1 MFYGSALR
9 YLFLGGYLLGT
20 AELCLMLE
28 ICMSDGGSGLMIC
41 HILGIK
47 IVFMCILNYLQGLIL

>member
-9 YLFLGGYLLGT
+9 YLILGGYLLGT
-20 AELCLMLE
+20 AELCLTLE
-28 ICMSDGGSGLMIC
+28 ICVSDGESGLMVC

-47 IVFMCILNYLQGLIL
+47 IVLMCILNHL